1 MRMQGVE
8 AWLRAPQQMMPGTTM
23 PAYFHSFDPDTGEV
37 TPLRDTSDQ
46 EVADIVSFLFHGRQ
60 AVHR

>member
-1 MRMQGVE
+1 
-8 AWLRAPQQMMPGTTM
+8 M